1 MQEQLPLEK
10 PAAEKSPYFELYDW
24 MDCIVYSVLVVVLLL
39 SFRLIGVDGTSMVPT
54 LQDGDRVLLQSIF
67 YKPQAGDI
75 VVFTKLQSPLVKRII
90 ATEGQIVDI
99 DFAQG
104 IVYVDNV
111 PLDEPYINELTFT
124 DEGTEFPLTLGDV
137 SFPVEVPQGCVFV
150 LGDNRNHSSDSRVS
164 QVGMVDTRHILGK
177 ISFRLLPF
185 SSFGKIAYS

>member
-39 SFRLIGVDGTSMVPT
+39 SFCFRLIGVDGTSMVPT

-111 PLDEPYINELTFT
+111 PLDEPYINELTT
-124 DEGTEFPLTLGDV
+124 RSGDV

-177 ISFRLLPF
+177 FSFRLLPF

>member
-39 SFRLIGVDGTSMVPT
+39 SFCFRLIGVDGTSMVPT

-111 PLDEPYINELTFT
+111 PLDEPYINELTT
-124 DEGTEFPLTLGDV
+124 TSGDV

-150 LGDNRNHSSDSRVS
+150 LGDNRNDSTDSRFTLEG
-164 QVGMVDTRHILGK
+164 QVPEEQILGK
-177 ISFRLLPF
+177 VLWVLWPAGR
-185 SSFGKIAYS
+185 FGGVA

>member
-1 MQEQLPLEK
+1 MQEQLPVEK

-39 SFRLIGVDGTSMVPT
+39 SFCFRLIGVDGSSMVPT

-111 PLDEPYINELTFT
+111 PLDEPYINELTT
-124 DEGTEFPLTLGDV
+124 TSGDV

-164 QVGMVDTRHILGK
+164 QVGMVDVRHILGK
-177 ISFRLLPF
+177 ISFRIMPF

>member
-39 SFRLIGVDGTSMVPT
+39 SFCFRLIGVDGTSMVPT

-111 PLDEPYINELTFT
+111 PLDEPYINELTT
-124 DEGTEFPLTLGDV
+124 TIGDV

>member
-10 PAAEKSPYFELYDW
+10 PSAEKSPYFELYDW

-39 SFRLIGVDGTSMVPT
+39 SFCFRLIGVDGTSMVPT

-99 DFAQG
+99 DFA
-104 IVYVDNV
+104 
-111 PLDEPYINELTFT
+111 
-124 DEGTEFPLTLGDV
+124 
-137 SFPVEVPQGCVFV
+137 
-150 LGDNRNHSSDSRVS
+150 
-164 QVGMVDTRHILGK
+164 
-177 ISFRLLPF
+177 
-185 SSFGKIAYS
+185 

>member
-39 SFRLIGVDGTSMVPT
+39 SFCFRLIGVDGTSMVPT

-111 PLDEPYINELTFT
+111 PLDEPYINELTT
-124 DEGTEFPLTLGDV
+124 TSGDV

-150 LGDNRNHSSDSRVS
+150 LGDNRNHSSDSRDVS
-164 QVGMVDTRHILGK
+164 IGMIDLRQVMGRAV
-177 ISFRLLPF
+177 FRFFPVSAAGALTD
-185 SSFGKIAYS
+185 